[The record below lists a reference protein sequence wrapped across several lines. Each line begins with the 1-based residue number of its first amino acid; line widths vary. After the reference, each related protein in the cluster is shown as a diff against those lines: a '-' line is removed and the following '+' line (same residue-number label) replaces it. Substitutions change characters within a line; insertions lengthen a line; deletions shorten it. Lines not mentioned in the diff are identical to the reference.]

1 MKKFL
6 FFSSLAFIA
15 LVFLPQRM
23 MAEDCS
29 FTPNLF
35 PGQSADRTANEINA
49 TVKVGEYG
57 ACTTHMY
64 SQISGLKSTN
74 TSVVTTYNQGGY
86 DAVFFV
92 GAGTADVTYTE
103 YWFNT
108 SAGGGAEGGGASG
121 GASGGGSAGGDGGGT
136 GSTVCPSSHTI
147 HYTVEK
153 GTPQAYAADPEKG
166 DPVTD
171 YTTTPNE
178 FKLPQIMIMIK
189 TYRAA
194 SGSSYPQMVSQNMG
208 YNANEVTITSS
219 NPNVVE
225 VGRGNSMMYKGLGE
239 TEITATW
246 PGNAN
251 WNGATVSYKL
261 TVEQGKQNVSLA
273 FRNSQVSDT
282 VGKTIPAQT
291 PIMRPEVSPIVW
303 YSTQPS
309 VASIDATT
317 GQITTHTRGTTWI
330 HATFAGNETYKEADG
345 AYCLTVI
352 GKDPKLS
359 FDSPFGQAELGVPAV
374 PQKLN
379 NPYNRPVV
387 WTSSNTA
394 IAEIAADGSSITPKK
409 TGEVQIYASIA
420 DPDDPVYF
428 YQQVSY
434 TLQVSTI
441 GISVMGVNITSLNAN
456 DVLGDGKVTFDRN
469 ERTLH
474 LYNFHADVREMSSE
488 IKQGVIREAEG
499 QMTIMLHGNCS
510 ITGAERCIYAPSAGV
525 VIRSESKKDTVT
537 LRADASD
544 GAIAILAN
552 GLKMHEALFFAT
564 GKQAAIQGVYLSVT
578 KWGHVFAEA
587 LYENGG
593 EAIRVQDFQ
602 KGEGGI
608 GGIDILTPDVEW
620 HGEKGSPIGFFSK
633 SGGKAVRM
641 VEIGKVPMPVPTDEQ
656 TNIAFTEDPE
666 DNDNAVFCAS
676 DNDTFNQ
683 ETQQLE
689 ISSSFTHEQVETAL
703 ETLVPGSSAW
713 VEQLPGTL
721 IFDVPAG
728 QGEFELKCK
737 TEPGFTFQVKIE
749 GKAAVTVTST
759 KIGWVKVE
767 YDVAEQTHVIVYL
780 NQQGQAAAPARVRAA
795 EQDEPSVGGY
805 VEAIKITPKASVPT
819 DIGTLPQATDK
830 VQKCIKAGQVLI
842 IRGDKAYTV
851 TGQEL

>member
-1 MKKFL
+1 MKKI
-6 FFSSLAFIA
+6 FSLMAAA
-15 LVFLPQRM
+15 LMSVAM
-23 MAEDCS
+23 MADCD

-35 PGQSADRTANEINA
+35 PGQEADRTALEVNA
-49 TVKVGEYG
+49 TVNVGDWG
-57 ACTTHMY
+57 ACTQHMY
-64 SQISGLKSTN
+64 SQISGPFTN
-74 TSVVTTYNQGGY
+74 NASAVAVYNQGGY
-86 DAVFFV
+86 NAVYFV
-92 GAGTADVTYTE
+92 GAGSADVTYTE

-108 SAGGGAEGGGASG
+108 SAGGEGGASG
-121 GASGGGSAGGDGGGT
+121 SSM
-136 GSTVCPSSHTI
+136 CPSSHTI
-147 HYTVEK
+147 HYTVQK

-166 DPVTD
+166 DPVTE
-171 YTTTPNE
+171 YTTSPTE
-178 FKLPQIMIMIK
+178 LKFPQIMILIK

-194 SGSSYPQMVSQNMG
+194 TSSSYPQMVSQNMG

-225 VGRGNSMMYKGLGE
+225 IGRGNSMMYKGLGE
-239 TEITATW
+239 TTITATW

-261 TVEQGKQNVSLA
+261 TIEQGKQDVNIM

-282 VGKTIPAQT
+282 VGKTIQAQEPILRPA
-291 PIMRPEVSPIVW
+291 VSPIVW

-317 GQITTHTRGTTWI
+317 GVITTHTRGTAWI
-330 HATFAGNETYKEADG
+330 HARFAGDETYKEADN

-352 GKDPKLS
+352 GKDPQLS
-359 FDSPFGQAELGVPAV
+359 FDEPFGQAELGVPTV
-374 PQKLN
+374 PQALN
-379 NPYNRPVV
+379 NPYDRQVT
-387 WTSSNTA
+387 WTSGNTQ
-394 IAEIAADGSSITPKK
+394 IAEIAADGSVITPKK
-409 TGEVQIYASIA
+409 VGEVQIYASIA

-441 GISVMGVNITSLNAN
+441 GITVMGVNVTSANAN
-456 DVLGDGKVTFDRN
+456 DVLGDGKVIFDRT

-474 LYNFHADVREMSSE
+474 LYNFHADVRDSAAL
-488 IKQGVIREAEG
+488 IKQGVIRETEG

-525 VIRSESKKDTVT
+525 VIRSESKKDSVV

-544 GAIAILAN
+544 GSIAIIAN

-620 HGEKGSPIGFFSK
+620 RGEKGSPIGFFSK

-641 VEIGKVPMPVPTDEQ
+641 VEIGKVPMPLPTDEQ
-656 TNIAFTEDPE
+656 TSIAFTEDPE
-666 DNDNAVFCAS
+666 ENDNVVFSAS
-676 DNDTFNQ
+676 ENDTFN
-683 ETQQLE
+683 EATQQLE
-689 ISSSFTHEQVETAL
+689 ISSSFTHEEVETAM
-703 ETLVPGSSAW
+703 ENLVPGSRAW

-728 QGEFELKCK
+728 QGEFEIKCK
-737 TEPGFTFQVKIE
+737 TEPGFTFQLKME
-749 GKAAVTVTST
+749 GQAAISVTS
-759 KIGWVKVE
+759 IELGWVQVQ
-767 YDVAEQTHVIVYL
+767 YDVIEQTHVIVYL
-780 NQQGQAAAPARVRAA
+780 NQQGQVAAPARVRKAQH
-795 EQDEPSVGGY
+795 ESTVGGY
-805 VEAIKITPKASVPT
+805 VEAIKITPVDAPAVIT
-819 DIGTLPQATDK
+819 DMEEVTGNGLRVTEKMI
-830 VQKCIKAGQVLI
+830 INGQLFI
-842 IRGDKAYTV
+842 IRDGKCYNA
-851 TGQEL
+851 TGIEIK

>member
-1 MKKFL
+1 MKKFS
-6 FFSSLAFIA
+6 FFASLALMA
-15 LVFLPQRM
+15 LVLVPQTM
-23 MAEDCS
+23 MADDCQ

-35 PGQSADRTANEINA
+35 PGQSADRTAYEVSA

-57 ACTTHMY
+57 QCTQHMY
-64 SQISGLKSTN
+64 SQISGPYSNK
-74 TSVVTTYNQGGY
+74 TSVVDVYNQGGY
-86 DAVFFV
+86 NAVYFV
-92 GAGTADVTYTE
+92 GVGSADVTYTE

-121 GASGGGSAGGDGGGT
+121 GSAGGDGGT
-136 GSTVCPSSHTI
+136 GSSMCPSSHTI

-194 SGSSYPQMVSQNMG
+194 SGSSYPQMVEQNMG

-225 VGRGNSMMYKGLGE
+225 VGRGNSMMYKGMGE

-246 PGNAN
+246 PGNDN

-261 TVEQGKQNVSLA
+261 TIEQGKENVSIM
-273 FRNSQVSDT
+273 FRGNVSDT
-282 VGKTIPAQT
+282 VGKTIQAQT
-291 PIMRPEVSPIVW
+291 PIMRPAVSPIRW
-303 YSTQPS
+303 WSNAPE
-309 VASIDATT
+309 VASIDANT
-317 GQITTHTRGTTWI
+317 GEITTYKRGNAWI
-330 HATFAGNETYKEADG
+330 HAAFDGNDTYKAADG
-345 AYCLTVI
+345 SYCLTVI
-352 GKDPKLS
+352 GKEPKLS
-359 FDSPFGQAELGVPAV
+359 FDEPFGKAELGVPAV
-374 PQKLN
+374 PQALN
-379 NPYNRPVV
+379 NPFNREVV
-387 WTSSNTA
+387 WSSEDPS
-394 IAEIAADGSSITPKK
+394 IAEIAADGSVVTPKK
-409 TGEVQIYASIA
+409 VGVTKIYASIA
-420 DPDDPVYF
+420 NPDDPIYL
-428 YQQVSY
+428 YQQVYY

-441 GISVMGVNITSLNAN
+441 GVSVLGVNVTSANAN
-456 DVLGDGKVTFDRN
+456 DVLGDGKVIFDRN

-474 LYNFHADVREMSSE
+474 LYNFHADVRDMSSE

-499 QMTIMLHGNCS
+499 QMTIMLHGYCS

-602 KGEGGI
+602 KGEGGV

-620 HGEKGSPIGFFSK
+620 RGEKGSPIGFFSK
-633 SGGKAVRM
+633 SGGKAVRK

-656 TNIAFTEDPE
+656 TSIAFTEDPE
-666 DNDNAVFCAS
+666 ENDNAVFCAG
-676 DNDTFNQ
+676 DNDTFNK

-689 ISSSFTHEQVETAL
+689 ISSAFTHEEVETAM
-703 ETLVPGSSAW
+703 ETLIPGSSAW
-713 VEQLPGTL
+713 VDLLPGTL

-728 QGEFELKCK
+728 QGEFEIKCK

-759 KIGWVKVE
+759 DIGWVKVQ
-767 YDVAEQTHVIVYL
+767 YDVLEQTHVVVYL
-780 NQQGQAAAPARVRAA
+780 NQQGQVAAPARVRGAQQ
-795 EQDEPSVGGY
+795 ESTVGGY
-805 VEAIKITPKASVPT
+805 VEAIKITPKGAPT
-819 DIGTLPQATDK
+819 AIENVQTSADK
-830 VQKCIKAGQVLI
+830 GMKYIQAGQMLI
-842 IRGDKAYTV
+842 LRGDKVYTV
-851 TGQEL
+851 TGQEIK